1 MFRCS
6 STSLL
11 YGNHVTFTIVYNTQP
26 GEILY
31 LAGSH
36 PQIGWD
42 VNKAKRMT
50 WNVGN
55 IWDIKVGFPSVDGIY
70 VQYKYFVY
78 NEYSR
83 SYRWENIENREIII
97 NDDGMIIEDQWEVK
111 RTLEEQVDDST
122 SIASS
127 SIVNG
132 VGNTSDLDICDDD
145 MDVSSTANNSTHNS
159 FTSTSILSSKVNSNT
174 PFLYDIES
182 PRSSLA
188 SSASSHCNN
197 QNNAI
202 TPSSSFE
209 SRVQFPITLLE

>member
-6 STSLL
+6 SASLL
-11 YGNHVTFTIVYNTQP
+11 CGNHVTFTIVYNTQP

-50 WNVGN
+50 WNIGN

-78 NEYSR
+78 NEYNR

-97 NDDGMIIEDQWEVK
+97 NEDGMILEDQWELK
-111 RTLEEQVDDST
+111 RTLEEQIDDST
-122 SIASS
+122 SVVSS
-127 SIVNG
+127 SNVNG
-132 VGNTSDLDICDDD
+132 AGNTSENDIDIDLM
-145 MDVSSTANNSTHNS
+145 MDTPPSSLSNHNS
-159 FTSTSILSSKVNSNT
+159 FTSTSQNSILTKVNCNT
-174 PFLYDIES
+174 PFIYDIES
-182 PRSSLA
+182 PRSSTA

-197 QNNAI
+197 NPI

-209 SRVQFPITLLE
+209 SRVQFPISLLE